1 MMRDRAEPPLLLVVT
16 ALLVGLF
23 IGTCVAA
30 LAAPVLLAHDGCI
43 ALKGEAPGS
52 PKVVLAGHWAGRVEA
67 GVLPLR
73 PAPSGCAHV
82 SPAPDLLSAEVWGV
96 LCSRAPPIL
105 L

>member
-1 MMRDRAEPPLLLVVT
+1 MMRNHAEPAPLLVATV
-16 ALLVGLF
+16 LLVGLF

-43 ALKGEAPGS
+43 ALNGEAPRA
-52 PKVVLAGHWAGRVEA
+52 PKIVLAGHWAGRVEG

-82 SPAPDLLSAEVWGV
+82 SPDPDLLSAEVWGV
-96 LCSRAPPIL
+96 PSSRAPPIL